1 MGRVQAADHMPDD
14 RTSLLVIRPVR
25 PEEHSA
31 VGELVVGAYRAGGH
45 LQRDEG
51 YGVHL
56 ADVAGRADEHPVL
69 VAERDGVLV
78 GTVTICPPGTSHSKD
93 ARDDEVEFRYLGVA
107 AGCLG
112 HRRRRRARGRVRR
125 LGARGGGARPWC
137 SAPSTGTS
145 RPPGSTSG
153 WASSARPSATA
164 SPRPASS
171 SRSGAARSSR
181 PPEVAA
187 STYTEP

>member
-93 ARDDEVEFRYLGVA
+93 ARDDEVEFRYLGVVQA
-107 AGCLG
+107 AWGTGVADALVAACDDW
-112 HRRRRRARGRVRR
+112 AREAGAAALVLSAIDWNEPATRLYER
-125 LGARGGGARPWC
+125 LGFER
-137 SAPSTGTS
+137 APE
-145 RPPGSTSG
+145 RDREPAPGIVLQV
-153 WASSARPSATA
+153 WR
-164 SPRPASS
+164 R
-171 SRSGAARSSR
+171 
-181 PPEVAA
+181 EVVAA
-187 STYTEP
+187 S